1 MGKITFESADRI
13 FWHDRLL
20 AATVLKL
27 IPNWVYPNY
36 ITVFRFLAT
45 PMVAILMASENYK
58 AGLVAFLIVAAT
70 DAIDGALARTRNQI
84 TEWGKLYDPVADK
97 ILIGFMVFIIVLR
110 YIDYWTA
117 LLIMVIEA
125 IIIATGYIRKRM
137 GRVVQANIWGKVKMI
152 LQVTGVVVLLLA
164 VIFNVERL
172 MPFAHGTFYLAIVFA
187 IVSLFTYGF

>member
-1 MGKITFESADRI
+1 MAKITFESADRI
-13 FWHDRLL
+13 YWHDRVL
-20 AATVLKL
+20 AATILKL

-36 ITVFRFLAT
+36 ITIFRFLAT
-45 PMVAILMASENYK
+45 PVVAILMASESYK
-58 AGLVAFLIVAAT
+58 SGLFAFLIVAAT
-70 DAIDGALARTRNQI
+70 DAIDGAIARTRNQI

-117 LLIMVIEA
+117 ILIMVIEA

-137 GRVVQANIWGKVKMI
+137 GKVVQANIWGKVKMN

-172 MPFAHGTFYLAIVFA
+172 MPFAHGTFYLAIAFA
-187 IVSLFTYGF
+187 IISLFTYGI